1 MAKHR
6 THSIEFKRRV
16 PGRRVAP
23 ALAKRHGISRNLS
36 CSVRVLT
43 LARGLHR
50 LEFA

>member
-23 ALAKRHGISRNLS
+23 ALAKRHGINCRNLY
-36 CSVRVLT
+36 LIY
-43 LARGLHR
+43 
-50 LEFA
+50 